1 MRTRYIGRLG
11 DDLAAKIHQEA
22 FLQAGVET
30 QITTVP
36 NCASAQSFI
45 LVDSEGE
52 RTVLWQRDERLAL
65 QADELNREWIVNAR
79 ALLVDG
85 CDTSA
90 ATEAARWARE
100 SGIPVVADLDEL
112 YPDTELLLKNVDYL
126 IVSRDFPAKLS
137 GETNLQNSLPEL
149 QRRFGSRLTAAT
161 LGTDGVLAWDGRHFH
176 YACAYRVPA
185 IDTTGAGDI
194 FHAGFIYGLLQSWPL
209 QRNLDF
215 ACAAAALN
223 CEAVGARG
231 GIQAVEKIEALMSN
245 AQRYPAAYD
254 LP

>member
-100 SGIPVVADLDEL
+100 SGIPVIADLDEF
-112 YPDTELLLKNVDYL
+112 YPDIDPLLENVDYL

-137 GETNLQNSLPEL
+137 GETNLQNSLPDL

-161 LGTDGVLAWDGRHFH
+161 LGTDGVLAWDGRQFH
-176 YACAYRVPA
+176 YACAYQVPA
-185 IDTTGAGDI
+185 VDTTGAGDI
-194 FHAGFIYGLLQSWPL
+194 FHAGFIYGLLRTWPL

-223 CEAVGARG
+223 CEAIGARG
-231 GIQAVEKIEALMSN
+231 GIQVVEKIEALMSN
-245 AQRYPAAYD
+245 TQRYPAAYD